1 MTRIA
6 VIVGSLRKESLNK
19 YLAKNLEELAPE
31 GTEFTYVDI
40 NLPLFN
46 QDVEASNYPAE
57 AQAGKDI
64 INASDGVLFVTPE
77 YNRSIP
83 GPLKNA
89 IDWISRPWGTNSF
102 AGKPVG
108 VVGASSSPVGT
119 AVAQSDLH
127 HIFAFLDTKQLSQPE
142 IYMANAT
149 DLFDENG
156 HLTDERWRKNLQS
169 YVDTFIAWVEKEK

>member
-1 MTRIA
+1 MAKIA
-6 VIVGSLRKESLNK
+6 VFVGSLRKESINK
-19 YLAKNLEELAPE
+19 NLAKTLEKLAPT

-46 QDVEASNYPAE
+46 QDVEATAYPAL

-64 INASDGVLFVTPE
+64 VEASDGVLFVTPE

-108 VVGASSSPVGT
+108 VVGASIGPVGT

-149 DLFDENG
+149 DLFDDNG
-156 HLTDERWRKNLQS
+156 ILTDDRWSKNLQN
-169 YVDTFIAWVEKEK
+169 YIDTFIAWVEKEK